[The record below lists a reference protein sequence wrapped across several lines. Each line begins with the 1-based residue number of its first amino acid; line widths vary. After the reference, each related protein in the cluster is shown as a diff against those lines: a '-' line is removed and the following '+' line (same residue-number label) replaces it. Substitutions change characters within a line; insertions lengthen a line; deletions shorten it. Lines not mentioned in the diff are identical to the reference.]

1 MERGSVQGPQVSDLA
16 VGLTTSI
23 GTLPHHDS
31 QAAVDFVLRCHPHLP
46 ANPQLPNRSM
56 LERRLPQAAWGIE
69 GVSVMAD
76 GSLQIDSAGIDREA
90 PYSDPTFAGEPFATL
105 RTFLAAMA
113 HRRGPA
119 KFQLTGPVTLGVALT
134 LAGLAPEVAFAL
146 SGTVVRSR
154 ARDLLALVAQLAP
167 EVAPLVFVDEPSL
180 LGCLEPGFPI
190 GAEAALDLVSTVLA
204 TLEPCAITGL
214 RCSPRGGLSPSVDW
228 PLMLQTGPAVLAVP
242 VHTQAS
248 LVPAA
253 SAVGQFLERGGCLAW
268 GTVPT
273 EGPVGSSAGLLW
285 RQLSALWCALVQ
297 GGCDAGR
304 LRSQALVTPAG
315 GLGWHS
321 VEQAGVVLALV
332 DELAQ
337 RLYDQATGLRLSV
350 GA

>member
-1 MERGSVQGPQVSDLA
+1 M
-16 VGLTTSI
+16 
-23 GTLPHHDS
+23 
-31 QAAVDFVLRCHPHLP
+31 RCHPHLP

-113 HRRGPA
+113 QRRGPA

-154 ARDLLALVAQLAP
+154 ARDLLALVAQQAP

-180 LGCLEPGFPI
+180 L
-190 GAEAALDLVSTVLA
+190 
-204 TLEPCAITGL
+204 
-214 RCSPRGGLSPSVDW
+214 
-228 PLMLQTGPAVLAVP
+228 
-242 VHTQAS
+242 
-248 LVPAA
+248 
-253 SAVGQFLERGGCLAW
+253 
-268 GTVPT
+268 
-273 EGPVGSSAGLLW
+273 GSSAGLLW